1 MTDGREPQV
10 TAIKQ
15 GRGRLQ
21 KEQLLR
27 RGASVSLK
35 RGFAHSGGHEAGR
48 GGQNV
53 RGMRGRA
60 QAPRQ
65 PGRKFREEPSQ
76 IDLQACGECGHRY
89 SALKNIVVRQR
100 GIRAGFTPGGSRS
113 VHPCSRTGAEALGG
127 ERVERDWGA
136 GEGRLPGTG
145 SRAEDTLSTLGGFQ
159 GGAVGSYKGNAKQQG
174 LRHDVDW
181 VFSGQ
186 DTGGGFSTVAG
197 SEGDVRSKL
206 LRRERWQ
213 SRQDK
218 SPGRE
223 EAASSF
229 RQDPGDGAP
238 SFGGLQGRTECKW
251 GLMAAESFRGKYG
264 SSWEDEESELI
275 HNSVAPATWKAYA
288 AGLMA
293 VTGFLTNIGCHS
305 RNVSD
310 RELCQFIIAAKQAG
324 CSIATVRSHLA
335 GFAFFQK
342 VQGCPNPMNSF
353 RVKKVLGGWQRGQ
366 GHKEDKWRPIRYV
379 DLCIL
384 VEVLPQICW
393 SAFEPSMFRL
403 AFSWAFFGAMR
414 ISELVA
420 QSRRAVREVGMLKSN
435 VQIRGSEVRLFIPR
449 SKTDQTGKGAVVAL
463 LCDAQRSVC
472 PVRLAH
478 GYMRLRPNVEGPFFI
493 HEDSFPLTRFQF
505 SKVLG
510 SAIHKAGGDPRY
522 YSLHSFRIGAATAAA
537 EAGMSDTEIKGLGRW
552 KLEAFRSYVRPSF

>member
-238 SFGGLQGRTECKW
+238 SFGGLQGRTERMGVKRFEGCAWIVGHFYIHRAQRRAMKRPYGEHLEIDRVRW
-251 GLMAAESFRGKYG
+251 GLTLHITTKYFCKK
-264 SSWEDEESELI
+264 
-275 HNSVAPATWKAYA
+275 NQNYPYY
-288 AGLMA
+288 
-293 VTGFLTNIGCHS
+293 LT
-305 RNVSD
+305 
-310 RELCQFIIAAKQAG
+310 
-324 CSIATVRSHLA
+324 
-335 GFAFFQK
+335 
-342 VQGCPNPMNSF
+342 
-353 RVKKVLGGWQRGQ
+353 
-366 GHKEDKWRPIRYV
+366 Y
-379 DLCIL
+379 
-384 VEVLPQICW
+384 
-393 SAFEPSMFRL
+393 
-403 AFSWAFFGAMR
+403 
-414 ISELVA
+414 
-420 QSRRAVREVGMLKSN
+420 
-435 VQIRGSEVRLFIPR
+435 
-449 SKTDQTGKGAVVAL
+449 
-463 LCDAQRSVC
+463 
-472 PVRLAH
+472 
-478 GYMRLRPNVEGPFFI
+478 
-493 HEDSFPLTRFQF
+493 SFPQ
-505 SKVLG
+505 VLRE
-510 SAIHKAGGDPRY
+510 KN
-522 YSLHSFRIGAATAAA
+522 
-537 EAGMSDTEIKGLGRW
+537 TED
-552 KLEAFRSYVRPSF
+552 